1 MASSQSA
8 GKTHVLSICQYRSTF
23 SSSFF
28 QETVRD
34 LVRTIGFL
42 DITRCDDSFFYSSYG
57 DSYYRYRRMGH
68 HQVLERRRGYPLFKN
83 RLELVV
89 KWFGL
94 KLKVLCKT
102 LPFLSPA
109 HEVGAGDVVI
119 LSSPCLAR
127 VCASVFYFRTLSRKP
142 VAGLLS
148 YFIHTSLQSCRCAF
162 WEL

>member
-42 DITRCDDSFFYSSYG
+42 DITRCDNSFFYSSYG

-119 LSSPCLAR
+119 LSSPCLALRLCVR
-127 VCASVFYFRTLSRKP
+127 VLFPDAISETGSRI
-142 VAGLLS
+142 A
-148 YFIHTSLQSCRCAF
+148 FIFHTHIPS
-162 WEL
+162 EL